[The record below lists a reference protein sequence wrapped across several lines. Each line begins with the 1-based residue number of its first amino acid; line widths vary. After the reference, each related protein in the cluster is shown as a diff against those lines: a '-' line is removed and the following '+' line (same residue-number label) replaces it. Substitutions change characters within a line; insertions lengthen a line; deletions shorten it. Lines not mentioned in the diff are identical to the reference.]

1 MIDQRIVDLLR
12 DAHKVLNLVGCTPE
26 NSRRDS
32 ALAEDL
38 QSRILAALEETSGEK
53 KCGLCAHWAHSKKR
67 NCSLPATP
75 SYYAECL
82 YPINEEVLPACVEK
96 IEMYDGHGTQCQ
108 CFAPRRGKNENHKQA
123 SS

>member
-67 NCSLPATP
+67 NCSSLAAP

-82 YPINEEVLPACVEK
+82 YSIDGLMVPDCVKK
-96 IEMYDGHGTQCQ
+96 IEMHEVYGAKCP
-108 CFAPRRGKNENHKQA
+108 CFAPMKGENERR
-123 SS
+123 SR

>member
-1 MIDQRIVDLLR
+1 MMIDQRIVDLLR

-53 KCGLCAHWAHSKKR
+53 KCGLCTYWAHSKKR
-67 NCSLPATP
+67 NCSSPATP
-75 SYYAECL
+75 SYYADCL
-82 YPINEEVLPACVEK
+82 CPVNETALPDCVERV
-96 IEMYDGHGTQCQ
+96 EMHEAHGAQCP
-108 CFAPRRGKNENHKQA
+108 CFAPMKGENERR
-123 SS
+123 SR

>member
-1 MIDQRIVDLLR
+1 MLDQRIVDLLR

-67 NCSLPATP
+67 NCSSPATAVT
-75 SYYAECL
+75 SYYADCL
-82 YPINEEVLPACVEK
+82 YPVNEDVLPDCVERV
-96 IEMYDGHGTQCQ
+96 EMHEVHGTQCP
-108 CFAPRRGKNENHKQA
+108 CFAPMKGENERR
-123 SS
+123 SR

>member
-1 MIDQRIVDLLR
+1 MMIDQRIVDLLR

-38 QSRILAALEETSGEK
+38 QSRILAALSEETSGEK
-53 KCGLCAHWAHSKKR
+53 KCGLCTYWAHSKKR

-96 IEMYDGHGTQCQ
+96 IEMYDGHGTQCP
-108 CFAPRRGKNENHKQA
+108 CFAPRRGKK
-123 SS
+123 